1 MSVNITVASVRS
13 GSGRVRAGDKSSIS
27 SIRRSST
34 SDRTPGAN
42 GRRPEARHTS
52 PPRCAGLVRAIV
64 ATASPGAIPER
75 MGPALRA
82 RRLTR
87 RDAISRIRLMI
98 VRGFRQLHGE
108 GTRPLAIFLAE
119 SLANEFSEGEDSPE
133 LREKDRILRIFTD
146 VGVEGS
152 NPLCSTIQS
161 LSFRTSR
168 RIDRNPRVCAR
179 FAIIHGPREPP
190 RRPESAESSKTYPGA
205 IWLPRNSVGG
215 LGRDFS

>member
-1 MSVNITVASVRS
+1 
-13 GSGRVRAGDKSSIS
+13 
-27 SIRRSST
+27 
-34 SDRTPGAN
+34 
-42 GRRPEARHTS
+42 
-52 PPRCAGLVRAIV
+52 VRAIV

-108 GTRPLAIFLAE
+108 GTRPLAIFLTE

-152 NPLCSTIQS
+152 NPLCSTPQS
-161 LSFRTSR
+161 PEFTNTR
-168 RIDRNPRVCAR
+168 RIVRKGPVYGGSARVKEPENV
-179 FAIIHGPREPP
+179 AIPAFGHESRAGHPGRHLAGP
-190 RRPESAESSKTYPGA
+190 
-205 IWLPRNSVGG
+205 I
-215 LGRDFS
+215 